1 MIKLG
6 KVLLLGDS
14 YTTFKEY
21 IPNGYAAYYSDSPN
35 SITDLVSV
43 EGTWW
48 HALLAQTDSTLV
60 RNDSWSGSTICN
72 TGYNATD
79 VSDRSFI
86 ARLDRLIDG
95 GFFEENE
102 IDTVLVLGATND
114 SWANV
119 PIGTELKYEGWE
131 REELYSFLPALGY
144 LTYRL
149 STLKARVV
157 FILNSELKEEI
168 NTAVREACG
177 KFNIELVE
185 LKKIDKIM
193 GHPGIAG
200 MKKITEQVLSHF
212 ENTK

>member
-21 IPNGYAAYYSDSPN
+21 IPNGYAVYYSDSPN

-149 STLKARVV
+149 STLKSRVV

-168 NTAVREACG
+168 NAGVREACG
-177 KFNIELVE
+177 RFGIELIE